1 MKLILASQGFTTD
14 EIAKSVEKL
23 VNKPLKEINIA
34 IINEAYVGL
43 DATKDK
49 RWLIKELSYIEKYI
63 GGVIDFVNF
72 RIYSKKE
79 IEKRLNMADL
89 IYIVGGKQHLLE
101 KLFRETDT
109 IDVIKNISKTK
120 VIMGT
125 SAGSIVLG
133 KKITST
139 KFWDERYP
147 QDKELAKTHE
157 ELNLVDFN
165 IIPHYM
171 REDRKKWTKDF
182 FERVL
187 KDNEFKVYAIKD
199 SQAVIYNDGK
209 IEFIGGI
216 PEVFGKKN

>member
-171 REDRKKWTKDF
+171 REDRKNWTKDF

-187 KDNEFKVYAIKD
+187 QDNEFKVYAIKD

-209 IEFIGGI
+209 IEFIGGM